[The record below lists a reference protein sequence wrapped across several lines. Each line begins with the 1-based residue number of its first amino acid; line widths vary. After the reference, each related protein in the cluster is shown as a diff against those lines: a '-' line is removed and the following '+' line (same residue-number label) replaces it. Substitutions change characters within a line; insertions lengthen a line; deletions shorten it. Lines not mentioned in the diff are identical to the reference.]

1 MLVITIYNYTHI
13 YCILSVCLFRLR
25 IFSFLDVVSLC
36 RCAQVSKKWHEL
48 ALDGSNWQC
57 VDLFDFQIDIEEQ
70 MVDRL
75 SQRCGG
81 FLHELSLKGCE
92 GVGDSAIKTFS
103 MSCHN
108 IEKLILH
115 KCHRITD
122 ASVKTLSQN
131 CSKLLHLDLSS
142 CRAISNKSC
151 DYLR

>member
-1 MLVITIYNYTHI
+1 MGNYIARFFSWRRIDSEGEKEESLESACSTDN
-13 YCILSVCLFRLR
+13 LLFPDDFQVLANASPISLEDDSDPAIERLPFDLLLR

-92 GVGDSAIKTFS
+92 GVGDSAIK
-103 MSCHN
+103 
-108 IEKLILH
+108 
-115 KCHRITD
+115 
-122 ASVKTLSQN
+122 
-131 CSKLLHLDLSS
+131 
-142 CRAISNKSC
+142 
-151 DYLR
+151 